1 MDRIQYL
8 VAFTHDTHWLDFRV
22 AELLSLLEYHH
33 IDYASHFH
41 CQHQRTDEHS
51 GLPVPM
57 LDKECAFLIL
67 ELRDDVAALD
77 EDVLRALVS
86 RCVLVKAIYQ
96 LWSSSETSFVD
107 LVARLGDPHIEQR
120 FITPDVRTQ
129 SFSVEIDSFFRTLTP
144 TQKTTFRTALSNPVV
159 SKLRGTVALNNPQ
172 LTLTCIID
180 FHHNVYLPDTEFLSP
195 ASLLPAYFGR
205 LIARN
210 DSMKDA
216 IKKYDLKKRVYLG
229 PTSLDHAL
237 AFLLANLAQLR
248 RGHLALD
255 PFVGT
260 GSILVALTH
269 MGARCAGTDIDVRV
283 LRGNMHAGKL
293 HSGNVNTEKSIFAN
307 FAAYGLERPEL
318 IRLDNHLCDKHYIR
332 MQATPATDSDNLH
345 SCHSSS
351 SSSSNNNTGE
361 LDDGIYDCIVTDPP
375 YGIRAGAT
383 DYVLYCALFTFRVI
397 DLDAF
402 IHCRRQEIGE
412 ESASH
417 VQLVAGRADRPH
429 SEHTELSGRGGHAGP
444 FARCGPAARQV
455 QSLYCSTQMRM
466 HTRSSVYVQS

>member
-1 MDRIQYL
+1 LHIGAMDRIQYL

-120 FITPDVRTQ
+120 FVTPDVRTQ

-180 FHHNVYLPDTEFLSP
+180 FHHNVYLSHHPHTLSVRDRWCGP
-195 ASLLPAYFGR
+195 RGWVRPPQWVR

-375 YGIRAGAT
+375 YGIRAGA
-383 DYVLYCALFTFRVI
+383 
-397 DLDAF
+397 
-402 IHCRRQEIGE
+402 
-412 ESASH
+412 
-417 VQLVAGRADRPH
+417 AD
-429 SEHTELSGRGGHAGP
+429 
-444 FARCGPAARQV
+444 CIIV
-455 QSLYCSTQMRM
+455 CSLYFSCHRPG
-466 HTRSSVYVQS
+466 